1 MLALTDQSHE
11 DRVFT
16 NQTFFK
22 IVSEFG
28 NPILA
33 GTIIDLSEPEAW
45 NLYAPPLNEV
55 LPRLQALLTPTSY
68 LPLVVWEN

>member
-1 MLALTDQSHE
+1 MLALTDQAHE

-16 NQTFFK
+16 NQTFFE

-45 NLYAPPLNEV
+45 NLYAPSLSEV
-55 LPRLQALLTPTSY
+55 LPRLQALLTPTTY
-68 LPLVVWEN
+68 LPIVVWEN